1 MKNKYLNIFLCL
13 LFAMNNLWADAPKV
27 KVVKGI
33 LVNPGVQQQTV
44 VKEVVVVEKPVVR
57 GILVRAP
64 EPYYRETVYIE
75 SDPVSDAI
83 IGTTIFLGLTAL
95 FCGAFSPHHGYGYYR
110 HGGYHHGYRHGGHYR
125 HHRR

>member
-1 MKNKYLNIFLCL
+1 MKNRYLNLFFCL
-13 LFAMNNLWADAPKV
+13 LFMMNNIWSDPNV

-33 LVNPGVQQQTV
+33 LVTPGDQKETV
-44 VKEVVVVEKPVVR
+44 VKEVVVIDQRPIVR

-64 EPYYRETVYIE
+64 DPYYRETVYIE
-75 SDPVSDAI
+75 SDPVEDAL

-95 FCGAFSPHHGYGYYR
+95 FCGAFSPHWGHGYHHR
-110 HGGYHHGYRHGGHYR
+110 GYHHGYRHGGHYG